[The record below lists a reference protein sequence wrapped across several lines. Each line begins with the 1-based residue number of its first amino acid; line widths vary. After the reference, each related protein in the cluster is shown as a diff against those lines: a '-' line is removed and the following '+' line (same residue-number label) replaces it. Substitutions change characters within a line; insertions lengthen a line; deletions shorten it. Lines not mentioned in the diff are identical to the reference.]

1 MMKNKTVI
9 VTGGNAGIGYETALG
24 IAKLGATTYII
35 SRDETKAKA
44 AVEQLKAESHNLAI
58 DYFIADFSSQKSV
71 RQVAERIKQKLTV
84 IDVLVNN
91 AGGVYPS
98 FALSEDGLEM
108 TIATNHFGPF
118 LLTNLLLPLIEKSSE
133 GRIVNVSSRSHY
145 RGKIDFESFTKE
157 KGYFVMKAYEQS
169 KLANGLFTSVLAERL
184 KSKNITVNSLHPG
197 VVKTDIGKKGT
208 PAYIRWFWSMFTFLG
223 GISVEDGAKTSIYL
237 ASSNEVKNVTGKH
250 FDLCQVKE
258 ESALAKDK
266 NLAQKLWAETERLIS
281 QSV

>member
-1 MMKNKTVI
+1 MKNKTVI

-24 IAKLGATTYII
+24 IAKLGATTYIV

-71 RQVAERIKQKLTV
+71 HNVAETIKQKLTV

-169 KLANGLFTSVLAERL
+169 KLANVLFSAELAERL

-237 ASSNEVKNVTGKH
+237 ASSNEVKNVTGKY
-250 FDLCQVKE
+250 FDLCKIKE
-258 ESALAKDK
+258 ESGLAKDK
-266 NLAQKLWAETERLIS
+266 RLAQQLWTETERLI
-281 QSV
+281 QSS

>member
-1 MMKNKTVI
+1 MKNKTVI
-9 VTGGNAGIGYETALG
+9 VTGGNAGIGYETASG

-71 RQVAERIKQKLTV
+71 RQVAETIKQKLTV

-237 ASSNEVKNVTGKH
+237 ASSNEVKNVTGKY
-250 FDLCQVKE
+250 FDLCKVKE

-266 NLAQKLWAETERLIS
+266 NLAKQLWAETERLI
-281 QSV
+281 QSS

>member
-169 KLANGLFTSVLAERL
+169 KLANVLFTSVLAERL

-237 ASSNEVKNVTGKH
+237 ASSNEVKNVTGKY
-250 FDLCQVKE
+250 FDLCKVKE

-266 NLAQKLWAETERLIS
+266 NLAKQLWAETERLI
-281 QSV
+281 QSS

>member
-1 MMKNKTVI
+1 MKNKTVI

-237 ASSNEVKNVTGKH
+237 ASSNEVKNVTGKY
-250 FDLCQVKE
+250 FDLCKVKE

-266 NLAQKLWAETERLIS
+266 NLAKQLWAETERLI
-281 QSV
+281 QSS

>member
-1 MMKNKTVI
+1 MKNKTVI

-169 KLANGLFTSVLAERL
+169 KLANVLFTPILAERL

-237 ASSNEVKNVTGKH
+237 ASSNEVKNVTGKY
-250 FDLCQVKE
+250 FDLCKVKE

-266 NLAQKLWAETERLIS
+266 NLAKQLWAETERLI
-281 QSV
+281 QSS

>member
-1 MMKNKTVI
+1 MKNKTVI

-169 KLANGLFTSVLAERL
+169 KLANVLFTSILAERL

-237 ASSNEVKNVTGKH
+237 ASSNEVKNVTGKY
-250 FDLCQVKE
+250 FDLCKVKE

-266 NLAQKLWAETERLIS
+266 NLAKQLWAETERLI
-281 QSV
+281 QSS

>member
-1 MMKNKTVI
+1 MKNKTVI

-169 KLANGLFTSVLAERL
+169 KLANVLFSAELAERL
-184 KSKNITVNSLHPG
+184 KSKNISVNSLHPG

-237 ASSNEVKNVTGKH
+237 ASSDEVKNVTGKY
-250 FDLCQVKE
+250 FDLCKIKE
-258 ESALAKDK
+258 ESGLAKDK
-266 NLAQKLWAETERLIS
+266 NLAKQLWAETERLI
-281 QSV
+281 QSS

>member
-58 DYFIADFSSQKSV
+58 DYFIADFSRQKSV

-237 ASSNEVKNVTGKH
+237 ASSNEVKNVTGKY
-250 FDLCQVKE
+250 FDLCKVKE

-266 NLAQKLWAETERLIS
+266 NLAKQLWAETERLI
-281 QSV
+281 QSS

>member
-1 MMKNKTVI
+1 MKNKTVI

-169 KLANGLFTSVLAERL
+169 KLANVLFTSILAERL

-237 ASSNEVKNVTGKH
+237 ASSDEVKNVTGKY
-250 FDLCQVKE
+250 FDLCKIKE
-258 ESALAKDK
+258 ESGLAKDK
-266 NLAQKLWAETERLIS
+266 NLAKQLWAETERLI
-281 QSV
+281 QSS

>member
-1 MMKNKTVI
+1 MKNKTVI

-108 TIATNHFGPF
+108 TIATNHFGPS

-169 KLANGLFTSVLAERL
+169 KLANVLFTSILAERL

-237 ASSNEVKNVTGKH
+237 ASSNEVKNVTGKY
-250 FDLCQVKE
+250 FDLCKVKE

-266 NLAQKLWAETERLIS
+266 NLAKQLWAETERLI
-281 QSV
+281 QSS

>member
-237 ASSNEVKNVTGKH
+237 ASSNEVKNVTGKY
-250 FDLCQVKE
+250 FDLCKVKE

-266 NLAQKLWAETERLIS
+266 NLAKQLWAETERLI
-281 QSV
+281 QSS

>member
-1 MMKNKTVI
+1 MKNKTVI

-237 ASSNEVKNVTGKH
+237 ASSNEVKNVTGKY
-250 FDLCQVKE
+250 FDLCKVKE
-258 ESALAKDK
+258 ASALAKDK
-266 NLAQKLWAETERLIS
+266 NLAKQLWAETERLI
-281 QSV
+281 QSS

>member
-133 GRIVNVSSRSHY
+133 GRIVNVSSHSHY

-169 KLANGLFTSVLAERL
+169 KLANVLFTSVLAERL

-237 ASSNEVKNVTGKH
+237 ASSNEVKNVTGKY
-250 FDLCQVKE
+250 FDLCKVKE

-266 NLAQKLWAETERLIS
+266 NLAKQLWAETERLI
-281 QSV
+281 QSS

>member
-1 MMKNKTVI
+1 MKNKTVI

-133 GRIVNVSSRSHY
+133 GRIVNVSSHSHY

-169 KLANGLFTSVLAERL
+169 KLANVLFTSVLAERL

-237 ASSNEVKNVTGKH
+237 ASSNEVKNVTGKY
-250 FDLCQVKE
+250 FDLCKVKE

-266 NLAQKLWAETERLIS
+266 NLAKQLWAETERLI
-281 QSV
+281 QSS

>member
-1 MMKNKTVI
+1 MKNKTVI

-98 FALSEDGLEM
+98 FELSEDGLEM

-237 ASSNEVKNVTGKH
+237 ASSNEVKNVTGKY
-250 FDLCQVKE
+250 FDLCKVKE

-266 NLAQKLWAETERLIS
+266 NLAKQLWAETERLI
-281 QSV
+281 QSS

>member
-169 KLANGLFTSVLAERL
+169 KLANVLFTSILAERL

-237 ASSNEVKNVTGKH
+237 ASSDEVKNVTGKY
-250 FDLCQVKE
+250 FDLCKIKE
-258 ESALAKDK
+258 ESGLAKDK
-266 NLAQKLWAETERLIS
+266 NLAKQLWAETERLI
-281 QSV
+281 QSS

>member
-1 MMKNKTVI
+1 
-9 VTGGNAGIGYETALG
+9 
-24 IAKLGATTYII
+24 LGATTYII

-145 RGKIDFESFTKE
+145 RGKIDFEIFTKE

-169 KLANGLFTSVLAERL
+169 KLANVLFTSILAERL

-237 ASSNEVKNVTGKH
+237 ASSNEVKNVTGKY
-250 FDLCQVKE
+250 FDLCKVKE

-266 NLAQKLWAETERLIS
+266 NLAKQLWAETERLI
-281 QSV
+281 QSS

>member
-169 KLANGLFTSVLAERL
+169 KLANVLFTPILAERL

-237 ASSNEVKNVTGKH
+237 ASSNEVKNVTGKY
-250 FDLCQVKE
+250 FDLCKVKE

-266 NLAQKLWAETERLIS
+266 NLAKQLWAETERLI
-281 QSV
+281 QSS

>member
-1 MMKNKTVI
+1 MKNKTVI

-237 ASSNEVKNVTGKH
+237 ASSNEVKNVTGKY
-250 FDLCQVKE
+250 FDLCKVKE